1 MAPFERG
8 LRDRAVAPRL
18 HDGFDDFE
26 FRSGEDGEEDGTGN
40 RARVFAE
47 DEARAGAG
55 DAQLV
60 GVGGVAV

>member
-1 MAPFERG
+1 MPPFERG

-18 HDGFDDFE
+18 HDGFDDFK
-26 FRSGEDGEEDGTGN
+26 FRSGEYSEEGGIRD

-47 DEARAGAG
+47 DEARASAG